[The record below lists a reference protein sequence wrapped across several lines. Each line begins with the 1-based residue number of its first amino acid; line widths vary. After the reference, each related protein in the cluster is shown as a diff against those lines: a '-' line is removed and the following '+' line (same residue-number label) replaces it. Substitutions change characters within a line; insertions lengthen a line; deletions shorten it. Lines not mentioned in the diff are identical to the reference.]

1 MIAIENVRLF
11 NESKDALERQT
22 ATADML
28 QVISK
33 SVSDAQ
39 PVFEKITLS
48 CHRLFNGS
56 QVGINLMRP
65 DGLIDLAAY
74 VGQGE
79 AELRAMYPFPMDNES
94 GTALVIRERHAFH

>member
-1 MIAIENVRLF
+1 
-11 NESKDALERQT
+11 
-22 ATADML
+22 
-28 QVISK
+28 
-33 SVSDAQ
+33 
-39 PVFEKITLS
+39 
-48 CHRLFNGS
+48 
-56 QVGINLMRP
+56 MRP